1 MLTIE
6 QIKKLSPEKK
16 FEKFQDLLE
25 YIDEGYGFGPSEFI
39 EDPTKISEY
48 IDNFFAR
55 YEGYGFSDYFYDLI
69 EGHSHTIKEALL
81 AFKD

>member
-25 YIDEGYGFGPSEFI
+25 YIDDGYGFGPSEVI
-39 EDPTKISEY
+39 DDPKKINQY
-48 IDNFFAR
+48 IDNFFER
-55 YEGYGFSDYFYDLI
+55 YKGYGISEHFYELL
-69 EGHSHTIKEALL
+69 EGDSHTLEERLL